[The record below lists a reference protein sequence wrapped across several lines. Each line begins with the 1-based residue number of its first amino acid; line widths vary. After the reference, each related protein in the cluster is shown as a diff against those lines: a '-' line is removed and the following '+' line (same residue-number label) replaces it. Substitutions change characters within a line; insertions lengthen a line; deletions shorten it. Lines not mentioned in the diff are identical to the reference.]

1 MTGPDRP
8 PGGPGEE
15 PAGTAGPPLLSDGG
29 LLALLVL
36 DAVLLAV
43 AGLAFAPAYVGAL
56 PAPFAALLT
65 ILLLPWLVRRA
76 SEIDTRPLLAAA
88 PLSAWAVTVGVL
100 GLAGPGGDVLLPSTW
115 PTLLLLFGG
124 LGAGM
129 WALSRR

>member
-1 MTGPDRP
+1 VTGPERP
-8 PGGPGEE
+8 PGAPGEE
-15 PAGTAGPPLLSDGG
+15 PAGTAWPPLLSDGG

-56 PAPFAALLT
+56 PVPFAALLT

-129 WALSRR
+129 WALPRR